1 MKKAEQKEEKDTQQE
16 EQQEEFYDYLVDYYE
31 NPQLLD
37 MTANEEDA
45 ADYIVDLEH
54 KDGSIVVTYLDGHQ
68 TVDEHY
74 NEHNMNFWRRRV
86 IDQINEYYDL
96 YQDGGGQAL
105 LKILKSEIG
114 SLLIPVAG
122 GIVISLVSKLF
133 LQYNIDIHI
142 AIKIILEA
150 SLILKA
156 AYDTFYNHYMT
167 SRIVKM
173 LMESNRYKKYADL
186 SRDLEY
192 YNKETN
198 EYSFAVP
205 VEDVWKKNLQEK
217 QLEEI
222 RDQVVR
228 FKQELGDELLD
239 LSLEYKPNEGP
250 KL

>member
-1 MKKAEQKEEKDTQQE
+1 MKKQEKLEEKEQTEAQE
-16 EQQEEFYDYLVDYYE
+16 EYYDYLVDYFE

-54 KDGSIVVTYLDGHQ
+54 TDKGIVVTYLDGHQ
-68 TVDEHY
+68 TVDENY
-74 NEHNMNFWRRRV
+74 SEHNMNFWRRRI
-86 IDQINEYYDL
+86 IDQINKHYDL
-96 YQDGGGQAL
+96 YQEGGGQAL
-105 LKILKSEIG
+105 LKVLKSEIL
-114 SLLIPVAG
+114 SLLTPVAG
-122 GIVISLVSKLF
+122 GIIIGIVSKIL

-150 SLILKA
+150 LLILKA
-156 AYDTFYNHYMT
+156 AFDSFYNHYIT

-192 YNKETN
+192 YNREISD
-198 EYSFAVP
+198 YSFAIP

-217 QLEEI
+217 QMEEI

-228 FKQELGDELLD
+228 IKKEFGNELLD
-239 LSLEYKPNEGP
+239 LSLEYKPSKKPNV
-250 KL
+250 